1 VHQKDVDSFRRAG
14 LLRACGR
21 CHACIR
27 GAGYVAQ
34 QALAKGSVLA
44 DAARTD
50 LVTVELRSA
59 ADARVQ
65 ITFRDGIAERL
76 LPLIA
81 ENAQAQ
87 GFTGLTLRD

>member
-1 VHQKDVDSFRRAG
+1 MSIAFVALVFCA
-14 LLRACGR
+14 LV
-21 CHACIR
+21 
-27 GAGYVAQ
+27 GAATPVSAAQDTSPQ

-50 LVTVELRSA
+50 LVTVELRNA